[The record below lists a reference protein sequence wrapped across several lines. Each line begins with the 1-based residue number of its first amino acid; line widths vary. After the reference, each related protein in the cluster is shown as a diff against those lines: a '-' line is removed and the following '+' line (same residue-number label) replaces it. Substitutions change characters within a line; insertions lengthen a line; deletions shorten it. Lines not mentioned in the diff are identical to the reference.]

1 MSHEVLKNPVAAV
14 KIKLAAQPTADSG
27 GLADHGSLRT
37 YVIGFVLSLLLTA
50 EAYQMVVS
58 HTFSPSK
65 LIIIVLVLAVVQ
77 LVVQL
82 FFFLHLDRM
91 ARSPWNIIILLFMG
105 IVVSILV
112 FGSLWIMQNLN
123 YHMQTPAQINQY
135 MQKNADL

>member
-37 YVIGFVLSLLLTA
+37 YVIGFVL
-50 EAYQMVVS
+50 VVS